1 MLFLHNYVI
10 VIKLL
15 TDNHIFLMLS
25 VYQIVFLHTVYAWGK
40 LNLLNKEYLF
50 MLNLTRKSL
59 TPDQMKRANITASTT
74 VTLTYLICLFI
85 TLTSDKTVI
94 EKIVFTCV
102 YLLFY
107 IGNAIYVKKHIYEKK
122 AELSIAYGFL
132 AVFGIITYI
141 QPARTMMIIFPAL
154 LSLSVYMNE
163 YLILWGTG
171 ATSFFVI
178 TKIIYINTT
187 NPADKAEQVKVIF
200 LVITCLIV
208 YVLGGCKAIKRL
220 VEFSEEETNAVKE
233 KAEKQLEIAKHV
245 NEISNN
251 VNTQFEQ
258 VRKDLDKIAE
268 IISNTNKTIDIISD
282 GTTSS
287 AEQSILQSEKTT
299 EIQTRLNKTNQSTD
313 IAVNTARQLQQI
325 VEKGKNESDELASQ
339 SAIVDTSALQ
349 ISETIGNLVEHVSKV
364 SDITNVI
371 MNISSQTNLL
381 ALNASIEAAR
391 AGEAGKGFAVVAD
404 EIRSL
409 AEMTKSSTE
418 EITQIMNAL
427 ITLTNNTQ
435 NELKHTV
442 DSINI
447 QRGKVKTVHESFVA
461 VEQDI
466 DSLVANMTS
475 VSSEVNAVLDA
486 NSSIVDGIETL
497 SGISQEMSSTTETTR
512 QEMHDL
518 NNRITSFS
526 DAINTTSESLER
538 LRKTSAVDNTED

>member
-107 IGNAIYVKKHIYEKK
+107 IGNAINVKKHIYEKK

-200 LVITCLIV
+200 LVIICLIV

-427 ITLTNNTQ
+427 ITLTKNTQ

-486 NSSIVDGIETL
+486 NSSIADGIETL

>member
-85 TLTSDKTVI
+85 TLTSNKTVI

-339 SAIVDTSALQ
+339 SSIVDTSALQ

-427 ITLTNNTQ
+427 ITLTKNTQ

>member
-1 MLFLHNYVI
+1 LLFLHNYVI

-200 LVITCLIV
+200 LVIICLIV

-447 QRGKVKTVHESFVA
+447 QRGKVKTVHESFVT

>member
-171 ATSFFVI
+171 AISFFVI

-427 ITLTNNTQ
+427 ITLTKNTQ

>member
-59 TPDQMKRANITASTT
+59 TPDQMKRANITTSTT

-171 ATSFFVI
+171 ATSFFVL

-427 ITLTNNTQ
+427 ITLTKNTQ

>member
-447 QRGKVKTVHESFVA
+447 QRGKVKTVHESFVT

>member
-25 VYQIVFLHTVYAWGK
+25 VYQIVFLHTVYACGK

-171 ATSFFVI
+171 ATSFFVL

-447 QRGKVKTVHESFVA
+447 QRGKVKTVHESFVT

>member
-1 MLFLHNYVI
+1 LLFLHNYVI

-447 QRGKVKTVHESFVA
+447 QRGKVKTVHESFVT

>member
-187 NPADKAEQVKVIF
+187 NPADKTEQVKVIF

-447 QRGKVKTVHESFVA
+447 QRGKVKTVHESFVT